1 MGMGLGLPKRLVI
14 TIVVLLALTAFVWD
28 RTESTDERQLIN
40 YLSVILAFSVIHGA
54 LLIRMGKFDVYKNA
68 INAIWNIYSACAFL
82 YGLHI
87 TLNYTLS
94 GLKLPE
100 INVEMIRSENSLL
113 LRSILFLAVVCVVRA
128 GYSVAEIFK
137 TPIFESRKK
146 RPEYQKSDSS
156 E

>member
-14 TIVVLLALTAFVWD
+14 TIVALLALTTVVWV

-40 YLSVILAFSVIHGA
+40 YLSAVLALSVILGA
-54 LLIRMGKFDVYKNA
+54 LFIRMGKFDVYKNA
-68 INAIWNIYSACAFL
+68 LNAIWNIYSACAFL

-87 TLNYTLS
+87 TLNYSLM

-100 INVEMIRSENSLL
+100 INVEMIISENFLL
-113 LRSILFLAVVCVVRA
+113 LPAILFLAVACVVRA
-128 GYSVAEIFK
+128 GFSVAEIFK
-137 TPIFESRKK
+137 IPIIETRKK
-146 RPEYQKSDSS
+146 RPEYQKSDPS